1 MSEHSGT
8 RERPTD
14 APATPAAPATNDA
27 RAADPPAP
35 SATPA
40 GPRPE
45 PLRFFGTTWL
55 RHDGGYA
62 ARRTAAATVS
72 LLAAVAGCLILRF
85 AFQGLTIAAVSS
97 FVSVLT
103 VVMFAICGALA
114 FRRTWQGFVKRPEP
128 DAQDAFRG
136 LLAFGFIGSLLAYSV
151 RCLVEAPGEGLRR
164 AEYEEALVQYE
175 RRGSRRTG
183 NPARKRP
190 KG

>member
-14 APATPAAPATNDA
+14 APATTEAVPAATPDA
-27 RAADPPAP
+27 
-35 SATPA
+35 SATTA

-62 ARRTAAATVS
+62 ARRAAAATAA
-72 LLAAVAGCLILRF
+72 LLAAVAGALVLRF
-85 AFQGLTIAAVSS
+85 AFQGLTIAAVGS

-114 FRRTWQGFVKRPEP
+114 FRRTWQGYVKRPEP
-128 DAQDAFRG
+128 DEPDALRG
-136 LLAFGFIGSLLAYSV
+136 LLAIGFVGSLLAYFV

-164 AEYEEALVQYE
+164 AEYEEAMARYE
-175 RRGSRRTG
+175 RRAGRRTG
-183 NPARKRP
+183 NPAKKSR
-190 KG
+190 G